1 MRIYTE
7 NVSTRMKMKIQF
19 PKKPLNTLISC
30 SPSSLAF
37 SILNSY
43 IKTNDWNT
51 IVYMRHLFVS

>member
-1 MRIYTE
+1 
-7 NVSTRMKMKIQF
+7 MKIQF